1 MSGRSFHRPL
11 YALETA
17 SISSVIITEAEFLS
31 TEAALIQLL
40 IEAAI
45 SFRLVFTRCY
55 TWLGSCRR
63 RRRKE
68 QLLRLGVNKLEP
80 NMQTYIYGDDDQ
92 RKKKG
97 ETLFLKGVW
106 DSSVGMDAELGR
118 VVCGPGKLPFP
129 DESVCLYFCG
139 FAGVVGDREVGEIGE
154 AGCLIEGG
162 IVRRRLKG
170 TGSQSMKRRLSAW
183 WC

>member
-55 TWLGSCRR
+55 T
-63 RRRKE
+63 
-68 QLLRLGVNKLEP
+68 
-80 NMQTYIYGDDDQ
+80 
-92 RKKKG
+92 
-97 ETLFLKGVW
+97 
-106 DSSVGMDAELGR
+106 
-118 VVCGPGKLPFP
+118 
-129 DESVCLYFCG
+129 
-139 FAGVVGDREVGEIGE
+139 
-154 AGCLIEGG
+154 
-162 IVRRRLKG
+162 
-170 TGSQSMKRRLSAW
+170 
-183 WC
+183 